1 MQKGI
6 LEEEYC
12 KRNPRERSLG
22 DSAALRLLLQGF
34 ALYMQE
40 WLDSV
45 VDRIDSVADRNL
57 R

>member
-22 DSAALRLLLQGF
+22 DSAALGLLLQGF

-45 VDRIDSVADRNL
+45 VDRIGSVADRNL